1 MKRQEMRQRLYTI
14 FEAELEMCSG
24 LVKPHPTGAEQ
35 KSSLPFEMPQLLRIL
50 TLYTFHAL
58 E

>member
-1 MKRQEMRQRLYTI
+1 MRQRLYTI